1 METAELT
8 RGASASHG
16 LFALPAIS
24 QEIPVVIEE
33 ASERSRVIARFA
45 LASEAQGLQ
54 LPGGNFTRLEEVV
67 AQQWNL
73 HLESIAD
80 HFGET
85 LLGCPSLVVTDEDM
99 TVLINARA
107 GIDTFRLKPV
117 IEALEQ
123 SLPGL
128 GWFVADVLGSARCT
142 GLFFYDMT
150 MVAYHL
156 DYRLSDLDEFSDQAY
171 ARVIL
176 AEEGDREYED
186 ETEVPP
192 EQIEEMRQ
200 SYQFWPSQILE
211 AVGGHVHLLGLGGI
225 AISKKT
231 ASIPRKRLSKA
242 RVRKWLKENA
252 EDTGASCIRA
262 ALDLSKALEAKDSP
276 DFSFYV
282 RGDDVESIGAMCFVA
297 WDDPEMVWEAAGHAE
312 EMAYNSGDVV
322 EAYARKTYPLIGGI
336 TDQQL
341 AELVKDTLGFLNR
354 WHLFEKLVSHF
365 PSARDDDET

>member
-8 RGASASHG
+8 RGAAASHG
-16 LFALPAIS
+16 SFALPAIS

-33 ASERSRVIARFA
+33 ASECSRVLARFA

-54 LPGGNFTRLEEVV
+54 LPGGNFTHLEEVV
-67 AQQWNL
+67 AHQWNL
-73 HLESIAD
+73 HLESIAE

-85 LLGCPSLVVTDEDM
+85 LLGRPSLGVTDEHL

-107 GIDTFRLKPV
+107 DIDTFRLKPV
-117 IEALEQ
+117 IEALEH

-128 GWFVADVLGSARCT
+128 GWFVVDVLGSARCA
-142 GLFFYDMT
+142 GLFFYDVT

-156 DYRLSDLDEFSDQAY
+156 DYRLSDLDEFTDQAY

-186 ETEVPP
+186 ETEVPV

-200 SYQFWPSQILE
+200 AYQFWPSKILE
-211 AVGGHVHLLGLGGI
+211 TVGGHIHLLGLGGI
-225 AISKKT
+225 SISKKT
-231 ASIPRKRLSKA
+231 ACIPRKRISTA
-242 RVRKWLKENA
+242 RVSKWLKENG
-252 EDTGASCIRA
+252 EDAGASCIRA
-262 ALDLSKALEAKDSP
+262 ALDLKKALEAKDSP

-282 RGDDVESIGAMCFVA
+282 RDDDVQSIGAMCFIA
-297 WDDPEMVWEAAGHAE
+297 WDDPDMVWDAAGHAE

-322 EAYARKTYPLIGGI
+322 EAYARKTYPLCGGI

-341 AELVKDTLGFLNR
+341 AELVKDTKGYLNR
-354 WHLFEKLVSHF
+354 WHLLEKLVSHF
-365 PSARDDDET
+365 PSARDDDEI

>member
-8 RGASASHG
+8 RGASASPG

-33 ASERSRVIARFA
+33 ASERSRVMARFA

-54 LPGGNFTRLEEVV
+54 LPGGNFIRLEEVV
-67 AQQWNL
+67 AQQWTL
-73 HLESIAD
+73 HLNSIAD
-80 HFGET
+80 RFGET
-85 LLGCPSLVVTDEDM
+85 LLGSPSLVVTDEDV
-99 TVLINARA
+99 TVLIGARA

-128 GWFVADVLGSARCT
+128 GWFVVDVLSTARCS

-156 DYRLSDLDEFSDQAY
+156 DYRLSDLDEFTDEAY

-176 AEEGDREYED
+176 SEEGTRDYDD
-186 ETEVPP
+186 ESEVPP
-192 EQIEEMRQ
+192 EQIEEMREA
-200 SYQFWPSQILE
+200 YQFWPSYILD
-211 AVGGHVHLLGLGGI
+211 AVGGHIHLLGLGGI

-231 ASIPRKRLSKA
+231 PSKPRARITSA
-242 RVRKWLKENA
+242 RVKKWLKENA
-252 EDTGASCIRA
+252 EDAGASCIRA
-262 ALDLSKALEAKDSP
+262 ALELSKALAAKDSP

-282 RGDDVESIGAMCFVA
+282 RGDDVESVGAMCFIA
-297 WDDPEMVWEAAGHAE
+297 WDDPDMVWEAVGHAE
-312 EMAYNSGDVV
+312 EMSYNSGDVV
-322 EAYARKTYPLIGGI
+322 EAYARKTYPLSGGI

-341 AELVKDTLGFLNR
+341 AELVNDTKGFLNR
-354 WHLFEKLVSHF
+354 WHLLEKLVSHF
-365 PSARDDDET
+365 PTAGDDDEI

>member
-8 RGASASHG
+8 RVASASHG

-54 LPGGNFTRLEEVV
+54 LPGGDFTRLEEVV
-67 AQQWNL
+67 AQQWNT
-73 HLESIAD
+73 HLQSIAD
-80 HFGET
+80 HFGKT
-85 LLGCPSLVVTDEDM
+85 LLGSPSLVVTDDHL
-99 TVLINARA
+99 TVQINAHS

-128 GWFVADVLGSARCT
+128 GWFVVDVLGSARCS
-142 GLFFYDMT
+142 GFFFYDMT

-156 DYRLSDLDEFSDQAY
+156 DYRLSDLGEFTDQAY
-171 ARVIL
+171 ARIIL
-176 AEEGDREYED
+176 AEEGEREYED
-186 ETEVPP
+186 ETDVPP

-200 SYQFWPSQILE
+200 SYEFWPSQILE
-211 AVGGHVHLLGLGGI
+211 AVGGHIHLLGLDYMSI
-225 AISKKT
+225 DRKKVR
-231 ASIPRKRLSKA
+231 IPRKRISAA

-252 EDTGASCIRA
+252 EDAGASCIRA
-262 ALDLSKALEAKDSP
+262 ALDLNKALKAKDAP

-282 RGDDVESIGAMCFVA
+282 RDDDVESIGAMCFIA
-297 WDDPEMVWEAAGHAE
+297 WDSPAMVWEAAGHAE
-312 EMAYNSGDVV
+312 ETAYSSGDVA
-322 EAYARKTYPLIGGI
+322 EAYARKTYPLSGGI

-341 AELVKDTLGFLNR
+341 AEVVKDTMGYLNR
-354 WHLFEKLVSHF
+354 WHLLEKLVSHF
-365 PSARDDDET
+365 PSVRDDDET